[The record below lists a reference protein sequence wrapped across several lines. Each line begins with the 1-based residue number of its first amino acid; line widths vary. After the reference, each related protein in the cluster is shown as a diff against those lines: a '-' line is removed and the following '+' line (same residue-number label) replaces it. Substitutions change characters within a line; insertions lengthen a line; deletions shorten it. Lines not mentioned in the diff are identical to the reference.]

1 MSVGCAEAVG
11 WLRARVIA
19 WVGKSIAEACA
30 FTCLPFRSWTTVVSA
45 VAIVP
50 LVWAAMGW
58 QTVGRYTMNVGF
70 ARVLEFLM
78 VHAIVLVMSTT
89 VQEYVVERLHWT
101 VLASVVAK
109 LCAPSLSL
117 SPSPSGATAWPSA
130 MLWRMCAASVLAM
143 EPAVLAVM
151 VWRTVVWCW
160 MYAMYVAVVGLLHR
174 RVTVQATLMIVQA
187 CVEARLWLTSALYV
201 VDQALLQASATVL
214 AM

>member
-1 MSVGCAEAVG
+1 
-11 WLRARVIA
+11 
-19 WVGKSIAEACA
+19 
-30 FTCLPFRSWTTVVSA
+30 
-45 VAIVP
+45 
-50 LVWAAMGW
+50 
-58 QTVGRYTMNVGF
+58 
-70 ARVLEFLM
+70 
-78 VHAIVLVMSTT
+78 
-89 VQEYVVERLHWT
+89 
-101 VLASVVAK
+101 
-109 LCAPSLSL
+109 
-117 SPSPSGATAWPSA
+117 